1 MIFIPL
7 STIIPSER
15 QVLHMAKF
23 IPKAKM
29 SKKARKELA
38 KQNRVTWEMNPVT
51 RKTENKKAYNRKKN
65 SRERFDEPPG
75 VFFLRYAVRL

>member
-1 MIFIPL
+1 
-7 STIIPSER
+7 
-15 QVLHMAKF
+15 MAKF

-51 RKTENKKAYNRKKN
+51 RKAENKKAYNRKKN
-65 SRERFDEPPG
+65 SRERFNEPSG
-75 VFFLRYAVRL
+75 VFLFALRRPLIEIAGYVRRQIVMRRA

>member
-1 MIFIPL
+1 
-7 STIIPSER
+7 
-15 QVLHMAKF
+15 MAKF

-29 SKKARKELA
+29 SKKAAKELA

-51 RKTENKKAYNRKKN
+51 RKTENKKAYNRKRN

-75 VFFLRYAVRL
+75 VFLCYALVEIAGNVRRQIVMRRA

>member
-1 MIFIPL
+1 
-7 STIIPSER
+7 
-15 QVLHMAKF
+15 MAKF

-38 KQNRVTWEMNPVT
+38 KQNRVTWDMSPVT
-51 RKTENKKAYNRKKN
+51 RKTENRKAYNRKKN

-75 VFFLRYAVRL
+75 VFFMPYAVRL